1 MSSNVITGEKS
12 PGVALTLNLCIPFVG
27 LGLGYFYIGQWVKGL
42 ITILSNAVGIGWIVW
57 CISLVDAYG
66 QAKVLKEGGGIGQF
80 TFFSSAAHVPA
91 PYPPQHQPP
100 SPGYN
105 HPAPKPASD
114 QVSQV
119 VHDVGKEIE
128 GILDKA
134 KSPSSKK
141 VCLSCGQQIDL
152 RYMVCPFCQA
162 PVTGPKQP
170 GSGVVEY

>member
-1 MSSNVITGEKS
+1 M
-12 PGVALTLNLCIPFVG
+12 NLCIPFFI
-27 LGLGYFYIGQWVKGL
+27 GYFYIGQWAKAL
-42 ITILSNAVGIGWIVW
+42 
-57 CISLVDAYG
+57 ISLGISIVTGGTFWPIFWIISIFDAYA
-66 QAKVLKEGGGIGQF
+66 QAKVLKKGGAIGQF

-91 PYPPQHQPP
+91 PHPPYHHPP
-100 SPGYN
+100 APGYP
-105 HPAPKPASD
+105 HPPPKPASD

-128 GILDKA
+128 GILEKA

-141 VCLSCGQQIDL
+141 VCLSCGQQIDV